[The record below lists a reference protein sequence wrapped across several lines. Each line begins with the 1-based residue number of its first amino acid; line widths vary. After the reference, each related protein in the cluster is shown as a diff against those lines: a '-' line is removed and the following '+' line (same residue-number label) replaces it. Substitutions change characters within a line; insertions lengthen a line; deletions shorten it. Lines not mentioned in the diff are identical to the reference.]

1 MSIASL
7 IFIAAA
13 VSPQVASVP
22 TGQAIVNRC
31 WEGHDHAQ
39 MSACVTGKATA
50 ARSSLAG
57 VELLLRKS
65 LARQH
70 KAASVSLLD
79 STVNSYQAYRTRQC
93 QLQGALASA
102 GDGAFEIRLACE
114 AALDMARSEQLKAGL
129 WWDAPG
135 A

>member
-13 VSPQVASVP
+13 VSPQIASVP

-31 WEGHDHAQ
+31 WEGHDHPQ
-39 MSACVTGKATA
+39 MSACVNEQAAA

-57 VELLLRKS
+57 VELLLRES

-70 KAASVSLLD
+70 KAASASLLR
-79 STVNSYQAYRTRQC
+79 STANSYQAYRTRQC

-102 GDGAFEIRLACE
+102 GNGAAEIRLACE

-129 WWDAPG
+129 QWVAPG